1 MELPIK
7 KPDAPFMMVP
17 TEPTPEMLDAYDQ
30 ARLATTIK
38 GTGWAATKDSPELP
52 ETYNPHQSY
61 WALLNAAPA
70 NKEYKRLRAI
80 EEAAMALSTAMVES
94 EAKGGDYDL
103 VDDEWM
109 RLTEALQPPAD

>member
-7 KPDAPFMMVP
+7 KPDAPFVMVP

-30 ARLATTIK
+30 TRLATTIK
-38 GTGWAATKDSPELP
+38 GTGWPATKDGPELP

-61 WALLNAAPA
+61 WALLNAAPPNA
-70 NKEYKRLRAI
+70 EYKRLRAI

-94 EAKGGDYDL
+94 EATGADYDL
-103 VDDEWM
+103 VDDEWI
-109 RLTEALQPPAD
+109 RLTEALQPPSD